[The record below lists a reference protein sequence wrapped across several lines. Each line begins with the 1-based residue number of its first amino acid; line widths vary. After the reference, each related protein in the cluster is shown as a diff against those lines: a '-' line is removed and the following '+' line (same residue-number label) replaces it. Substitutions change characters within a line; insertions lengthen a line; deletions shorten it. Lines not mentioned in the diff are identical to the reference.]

1 MDTDAQKLPEHVSAY
16 RRLRDMILS
25 GQLAP
30 GQAVTIQGLVKTL
43 DSGVTP
49 VREAIRRMT
58 SEGALQFQGNRRV
71 TVPVLGG
78 DQIEE
83 LRFARLALEPELV
96 RKSAEN
102 MTPAILDRLSQI
114 DAALNQAIATGDIQ
128 GYMLQNHA
136 FHMQL
141 YGQADYQIVM
151 PLVQALWLRAAPSLR
166 IMCGRF
172 GTQNL
177 PDMHQRA
184 LTALR
189 AGNAAAAAQ
198 AISDDINQGLDNVRA
213 VLALPAAPDPE
224 I

>member
-1 MDTDAQKLPEHVSAY
+1 
-16 RRLRDMILS
+16 MILS

-43 DSGVTP
+43 DTGVTP

-71 TVPVLGG
+71 TVPVLGH

-96 RKSAEN
+96 RKAAKN
-102 MTPAILDRLSQI
+102 MTLEVLDRLSRT
-114 DAALNQAIATGDIQ
+114 DAALNHAIAVGDIQ

-136 FHMQL
+136 FHIGL
-141 YGQADYQIVM
+141 YQQAGYDIVM

-189 AGNAAAAAQ
+189 LGDGQAAAQ
-198 AISDDINQGLDNVRA
+198 AISDDISQGLDNVRA
-213 VLALPAAPDPE
+213 VLAQPSADQS
-224 I
+224 

>member
-1 MDTDAQKLPEHVSAY
+1 MDIDAQKLPEHVSAY

-43 DSGVTP
+43 DTGVTP

-71 TVPVLGG
+71 TVPVLGH

-96 RKSAEN
+96 RKAAKN
-102 MTPAILDRLSQI
+102 MTLEVLDRLSRT
-114 DAALNQAIATGDIQ
+114 DAALNHAIAVGDIQ

-136 FHMQL
+136 FHIGL
-141 YGQADYQIVM
+141 YQQAGYDIVM

-189 AGNAAAAAQ
+189 LGDGQAAAQ
-198 AISDDINQGLDNVRA
+198 AISDDISQGLDNVRA
-213 VLALPAAPDPE
+213 VLAQPSADQS
-224 I
+224 